1 MNAPLN
7 SGERE
12 VNMEGNDL
20 RDPSFLEKYGAAI
33 LLALGTFFYFLL
45 IWQYIRHSPYAHI
58 PILDARGYW
67 QRAIDVAHFGKPL
80 TSTGISAPLYPLFL
94 IVCVYLFGPNIYAV
108 YVIQLSLT
116 LITVLL
122 MYQLWQQVFSSLH
135 GFIGGLLSLFYLP
148 FVYYITKLLPDILAI
163 LVLSSFLVIYTHQRL
178 LNKPGGLI
186 LLGVVGALAIMARS
200 QFIVVVLPLIALLLF
215 YRRPDPL
222 TKIYRWR
229 IPIVLACLIL
239 TLLPIGLY
247 NYHYTGGFYVT
258 APNGGLTF
266 YMGNNPRATGTYSS
280 VPGISDDVNLQLK
293 EMVAVA
299 SSHFGRPVTIWEAD
313 RYFWRQGLSYIKNNP
328 VDWLKVELKKI
339 ILLISPKET
348 FTIYDIYLERSLY
361 LPFLYLFCI
370 NWGILLPLSIIGIAD
385 ICWSEKQLIRD
396 TIPLFVT
403 GVVLTGMLLTFL
415 VLDRYRLLLL
425 PVVAGFA
432 AHGIITLF
440 KLWRA
445 KHLPVALA
453 GSAVLLVGISA
464 TVMTKK
470 PIAPGAWSNLGSI
483 LVRLERFSEAEAV
496 LHKALQTDPTN
507 PIVINNMIAALLYQ
521 DKVKEALPLIET
533 LSTYPQLSQQVAK
546 YRQFIT
552 KKGYPLSP

>member
-1 MNAPLN
+1 
-7 SGERE
+7 
-12 VNMEGNDL
+12 MEGNDL

-33 LLALGTFFYFLL
+33 LLALGIFFYFLL

-67 QRAIDVAHFGKPL
+67 QLAIDVAHFGKPL

-135 GFIGGLLSLFYLP
+135 AFIGGLLSLFYLP

-163 LVLSSFLVIYTHQRL
+163 LVLTSFLVIYTHQRL

-186 LLGVVGALAIMARS
+186 LLGVVGALAILARS

-215 YRRPDPL
+215 YKKPDPI

-385 ICWSEKQLIRD
+385 ICWSKKQLIRD
-396 TIPLFVT
+396 VIPLFVT
-403 GVVLTGMLLTFL
+403 GVVLTGMLLIFL

-432 AHGIITLF
+432 AHGIIALF
-440 KLWRA
+440 RLWRA
-445 KHLPVALA
+445 KHFPVALA
-453 GSAVLLVGISA
+453 VSAVLLVAISA
-464 TVMTKK
+464 TVIIKK

-483 LVRLERFSEAEAV
+483 LVRLERYSEAEDA

-507 PIVINNMIAALLYQ
+507 PIVINNMISALLYQ

-533 LSTYPQLSQQVAK
+533 LGKYPEFSQKAAT
-546 YRQFIT
+546 YRQFIDQ
-552 KKGYPLSP
+552 KGYPLSP

>member
-1 MNAPLN
+1 
-7 SGERE
+7 
-12 VNMEGNDL
+12 MEGNDL

-33 LLALGTFFYFLL
+33 LLALGIFFYFLL

-67 QRAIDVAHFGKPL
+67 QLAIDVAHFGKPL

-135 GFIGGLLSLFYLP
+135 AFIGGLLSLFYLP

-163 LVLSSFLVIYTHQRL
+163 LVLTSFLVIYTHQRL

-186 LLGVVGALAIMARS
+186 LLGVVGALAILARS

-215 YRRPDPL
+215 YKKPDPI

-229 IPIVLACLIL
+229 IPIVLACSIL

-385 ICWSEKQLIRD
+385 ICWSKKQLIRD
-396 TIPLFVT
+396 VIPLFVT
-403 GVVLTGMLLTFL
+403 GVVLTGMLLIFL

-432 AHGIITLF
+432 AHGIIALF
-440 KLWRA
+440 RLWRA
-445 KHLPVALA
+445 KHFPVALA
-453 GSAVLLVGISA
+453 VSAVLLVAISA
-464 TVMTKK
+464 TVIIKK

-483 LVRLERFSEAEAV
+483 LVRLERYSEAENA

-507 PIVINNMIAALLYQ
+507 PIVINNMISALLYQ

-533 LSTYPQLSQQVAK
+533 LGKYPEFSQKAAT
-546 YRQFIT
+546 YRQFIDQ
-552 KKGYPLSP
+552 KGYPLSP

>member
-1 MNAPLN
+1 
-7 SGERE
+7 
-12 VNMEGNDL
+12 MEGNDL

-33 LLALGTFFYFLL
+33 LLALGIFFYFLL

-67 QRAIDVAHFGKPL
+67 QLAIDVAHFGKPL

-135 GFIGGLLSLFYLP
+135 AFIGGLLSLFYLP

-163 LVLSSFLVIYTHQRL
+163 LVLTSFLVIYTHQRL

-186 LLGVVGALAIMARS
+186 LLGVVGALAILARS

-215 YRRPDPL
+215 YKKPDPI

-385 ICWSEKQLIRD
+385 ICWSKKQLIRD
-396 TIPLFVT
+396 VIPLFVT
-403 GVVLTGMLLTFL
+403 GVVLTGMLLIFL

-432 AHGIITLF
+432 AHGIIALF
-440 KLWRA
+440 RLWRA
-445 KHLPVALA
+445 KHFPVALA
-453 GSAVLLVGISA
+453 VSAVLLVAISA
-464 TVMTKK
+464 TVIIKK

-483 LVRLERFSEAEAV
+483 LVRLERYSEAEDA

-507 PIVINNMIAALLYQ
+507 PIVINNMISALLYQ

-533 LSTYPQLSQQVAK
+533 LGKHPEFSQKAAT
-546 YRQFIT
+546 YRQFIDQ
-552 KKGYPLSP
+552 KGYPLSP

>member
-1 MNAPLN
+1 
-7 SGERE
+7 
-12 VNMEGNDL
+12 MEGNDL

-33 LLALGTFFYFLL
+33 LLALGIFFYFLL

-67 QRAIDVAHFGKPL
+67 QLAVDVAHFGKPL

-135 GFIGGLLSLFYLP
+135 AFIGGLLSLFYLP

-163 LVLSSFLVIYTHQRL
+163 LVLTSFLVIYTHQRL

-186 LLGVVGALAIMARS
+186 LLGVVGALAILARS

-215 YRRPDPL
+215 YKKPDPI

-385 ICWSEKQLIRD
+385 ICWSKKQLIRD
-396 TIPLFVT
+396 VIPLFVT
-403 GVVLTGMLLTFL
+403 GVVLTGMLLIFL

-432 AHGIITLF
+432 AHGIIALF
-440 KLWRA
+440 RLWRA
-445 KHLPVALA
+445 KHFPVALA
-453 GSAVLLVGISA
+453 VSAVLLVAISA
-464 TVMTKK
+464 TVIIKK

-483 LVRLERFSEAEAV
+483 LVRLERYSEAEDA

-507 PIVINNMIAALLYQ
+507 PIVINNMISALLYQ

-533 LSTYPQLSQQVAK
+533 LGKYPEFSQKAAT
-546 YRQFIT
+546 YRQFIDQ
-552 KKGYPLSP
+552 KGYPLSP

>member
-1 MNAPLN
+1 MNTVLDFD
-7 SGERE
+7 ERE

-33 LLALGTFFYFLL
+33 LIALGIFFYSLL

-67 QRAIDVAHFGKPL
+67 QRAVDVAHFGKPL

-178 LNKPGGLI
+178 I
-186 LLGVVGALAIMARS
+186 LARS
-200 QFIVVVLPLIALLLF
+200 QFVVVVLPLIALLLF
-215 YRRPDPL
+215 YRRPDPI
-222 TKIYRWR
+222 TRIYRWR

-293 EMVAVA
+293 EMVEVA

-313 RYFWRQGLSYIKNNP
+313 RYFWHQGLSYIKNNP
-328 VDWLKVELKKI
+328 LDWLKIEFKKI

-385 ICWSEKQLIRD
+385 ICWSEKQFIRN

-403 GVVLTGMLLTFL
+403 GIVLTGMLLIFL

-453 GSAVLLVGISA
+453 GTAVLLVGISA

-483 LVRLERFSEAEAV
+483 LVRLERFPEAENS

-521 DKVKEALPLIET
+521 DKVEEALPLIET
-533 LSTYPQLSQQVAK
+533 LGKYPEFSQKAAS
-546 YRQFIT
+546 YRQFIAQ
-552 KKGYPLSP
+552 KGYPLSP